1 LRAYQVDPGQVR
13 LTVDAD
19 QPGFLRLSHPI
30 HPSLHVTENGRVV
43 EPIRDIFSMLVIP
56 VRAGRNHI
64 AVVAVPSTLRLA
76 CLGVSAVCAAGL
88 LASLFWLL
96 LGHQIRRLVPAR
108 VAAR

>member
-1 LRAYQVDPGQVR
+1 
-13 LTVDAD
+13 
-19 QPGFLRLSHPI
+19 
-30 HPSLHVTENGRVV
+30 VTEDGRAV

-76 CLGVSAVCAAGL
+76 CLGVTAVCAAGL
-88 LASLFWLL
+88 LVSLLWLL
-96 LGHQIRRLVPAR
+96 SAHRIRRLVPAR